1 MFYTLCRGAYPYPAY
16 PSYPAYSPY
25 PPYPPYMYVYSDYYN
40 LPICHFNYYN
50 KSKCSEKKGI
60 KGKQPYRVKMGKW
73 EEVYDPVE
81 GTKTW
86 YDTVTHKTTNKDPF
100 H

>member
-1 MFYTLCRGAYPYPAY
+1 MFYTVCHGAYPAY

-40 LPICHFNYYN
+40 LPICYFKYFNPN
-50 KSKCSEKKGI
+50 KSKCSEKKGL
-60 KGKQPYRVKMGKW
+60 RVKMGKW
-73 EEVYDPVE
+73 EEVYDIVE

-86 YDTVTHKTTNKDPF
+86 YNTVTHKTTNKDPF
-100 H
+100 Q